1 MDKLNFLLPR
11 NFRFV
16 GIFFFVIGLILGI
29 ARFSYGFKPD
39 MLDFKMFAFYSSYL
53 ESKYLQMISN
63 NMGEELTGFF
73 LIAGLFL
80 LAFSRQK
87 NEIALFNEFRL
98 KAFFVAAYLNF
109 LFLLFSLFF
118 TFGFAF
124 IYMLMINMGFGLLIY
139 SITFQILIY
148 RNLKTSMIQ

>member
-63 NMGEELTGFF
+63 NMGEEFTGFF
-73 LIAGLFL
+73 LIAGLFMV
-80 LAFSRQK
+80 AFSRHK
-87 NEIALFNEFRL
+87 NEIALFNSFRL